1 MRRLFL
7 VLAFLLPA
15 CTTDVPPPSV
25 AEVRCLDR
33 TQTAAAQDFR
43 DYAQSQL
50 DNGYVTELRQSDFT
64 SVYDRDCR

>member
-1 MRRLFL
+1 MRRLI
-7 VLAFLLPA
+7 LALSCLLPA
-15 CTTDVPPPSV
+15 CSTDAPPPSV

-33 TQTAAAQDFR
+33 AQTAAAQDFR

-50 DNGYVTELRQSDFT
+50 DNGYVTELTQSDFS